1 MPRTM
6 IGQQTR
12 ALRASKCY
20 EDFYAGRALVHGR
33 THVNTPG
40 MTHQGTVLCMHYW
53 RIVGKADGMLKD
65 DGMLKEGNVRE
76 RETFKGRES
85 STTREGFMKEREMLR
100 ERKTLREGNING
112 RKTAREGRC

>member
-85 STTREGFMKEREMLR
+85 STTRRCSRAWDPSPGLALPFCLPGLR
-100 ERKTLREGNING
+100 APHTMMFS
-112 RKTAREGRC
+112 